1 MDSTQPDT
9 RLLADAI
16 DNNYNLT
23 LSEVDSISDS
33 DWLDISSRASDDNES
48 IGLIESDRD
57 EPFRRPPSRQSISS
71 ASSSRD
77 GDVEAEGWE
86 GFVED
91 ADEGGVEGPSVPV
104 SDSPIHD
111 AQSFSADEPPI
122 SNADDDQL
130 VRAALDQSMMSTLSN
145 SRSNS
150 LSGSTHASGA
160 SRLHDLRLS
169 FPDPL
174 TSSRDELQSSFED
187 LSPATSDPLTLED
200 DDTQVDHSPLC
211 SQDPGLPTT
220 PEVPDVR
227 DDETPSTEF
236 HVVLYGHSAANKWQ
250 LVETLLSKLASGSGY
265 ILSERE
271 IRLPRS
277 SIYWLNAKGNAP
289 HLTLGRAVSVNDKTD
304 LPIDLNVC
312 LLSSKLPSHLPSAL
326 TAERAARVCQVFGC
340 PLSARLRVRTAGA
353 YVVLP
358 RHYRYFKR

>member
-1 MDSTQPDT
+1 MANTQPDT

-16 DNNYNLT
+16 DSGYNLS

-57 EPFRRPPSRQSISS
+57 DAFRRPPSRQSLSS
-71 ASSSRD
+71 NSSSRD

-91 ADEGGVEGPSVPV
+91 ADESGVDGPSVPV
-104 SDSPIHD
+104 SSSPIRD
-111 AQSFSADEPPI
+111 AQSLPTDEPTVTNPEE
-122 SNADDDQL
+122 DQL
-130 VRAALDQSMMSTLSN
+130 VRAALDQSMMSTLSS

-150 LSGSTHASGA
+150 LSGSTHSPGA

-174 TSSRDELQSSFED
+174 TSSRDELQGSFED
-187 LSPATSDPLTLED
+187 LSPASSDPLTL
-200 DDTQVDHSPLC
+200 DDTEPEVDPLSLC

-220 PEVPDVR
+220 PAVPDMHG
-227 DDETPSTEF
+227 DDIPSTEF
-236 HVVLYGHSAANKWQ
+236 QIVLYGHSATNKWH
-250 LVETLLSKLASGSGY
+250 LVEILLSKLASGSGL

-271 IRLPRS
+271 IQLPRT

-289 HLTLGRAVSVNDKTD
+289 HLTLGRAVSVIDKTG
-304 LPIDLNVC
+304 LPVDLNVC
-312 LLSSKLPSHLPSAL
+312 FLSFKSPSRLPSAL
-326 TAERAARVCQVFGC
+326 TAECAARVNQVLGRL
-340 PLSARLRVRTAGA
+340 LSARLRVCSS
-353 YVVLP
+353 
-358 RHYRYFKR
+358 